1 MTSLRGFWTAGA
13 AYDDILERVEI
24 AAFKK
29 TVWAHYAAQ
38 GRHDMAWRTKITPY
52 RIFVS
57 EVMLQQTQVP
67 RVTEKF
73 PAFMAAFP
81 SFRALAASPLCDVL
95 SAWQGMGYNRRA
107 MYLKR
112 AAERIV
118 AEHGGKLPQDTAAL
132 EDLPGIGPATAR
144 SIAAFAWNSPEVFIE
159 TNVRSVF
166 LHHFFPGRSGVSD
179 GMLVS
184 LVEKA
189 LDRER
194 PREWYWAL
202 MDYGTHLKREV
213 GNPSRSAKG
222 HTKAKPFKGSDRE
235 VRGKIVKFLAGGK
248 SGSAASI
255 AKVAG
260 VAPGRVASNLENLVR
275 EGMVRRRGKGF
286 TIA

>member
-38 GRHDMAWRTKITPY
+38 GRHDMAWRKKITPY

-73 PAFMAAFP
+73 PAFMAVFP
-81 SFRALAASPLCDVL
+81 TFRALAASPLRDVL

-112 AAERIV
+112 SAERIM
-118 AEHGGKLPQDTAAL
+118 AEYDGKLPRDIGAL
-132 EDLPGIGPATAR
+132 EGLPGIGPATAR

-159 TNVRSVF
+159 TNIRSVF
-166 LHHFFPGRSGVSD
+166 LHHFFPGRSGVADSVL
-179 GMLVS
+179 MPF
-184 LVEKA
+184 VERA
-189 LDRER
+189 LDKER

-202 MDYGTHLKREV
+202 MDYGTKLKRET
-213 GNPSRSAKG
+213 GNASRRAKG
-222 HTKAKPFKGSDRE
+222 YAKAKPFKGSDRE

-248 SGSAASI
+248 SGSLAAI
-255 AKVAG
+255 AKSAG
-260 VAPGRVASNLENLVR
+260 MPITRVKGSLDALMR
-275 EGMVRRRGKGF
+275 EGMVRRRGKSF
-286 TIA
+286 VI